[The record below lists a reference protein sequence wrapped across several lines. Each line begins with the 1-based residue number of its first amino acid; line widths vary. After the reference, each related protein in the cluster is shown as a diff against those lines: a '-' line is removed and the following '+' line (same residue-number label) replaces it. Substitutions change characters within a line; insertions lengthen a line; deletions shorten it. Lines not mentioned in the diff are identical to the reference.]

1 MPTIEQLLE
10 EKTAQAIAA
19 VCGASA
25 PAIVNPTANPQFG
38 DYQANGVMA
47 AAKARKMN
55 PRELAQQVVARLN
68 PAEIPATWDIA
79 GPGFINFRL
88 DPTWL
93 GHTLLAAAFA
103 ERLGS
108 EPAAKTETIVVDFS
122 APNIAKPM
130 HVGHIRSTIIGD
142 ALARVLQF
150 LGHHV
155 ITDNHVG
162 DWGTQFGMLIVGYRT
177 ILDKAAFERDPL
189 AELERI
195 YKAVQAQT
203 KAAPEVATRARE
215 ELAKLQKGDPD
226 NTALWREFTTVS
238 RRAFERVYARLHVR
252 FDHWLGESFYN
263 PMLPDVVQTLQA
275 QGLAKPSEGALCIF
289 YEDDQEL
296 SATPFLIQKQD
307 GAYLYATTDLATIR
321 YRAETFHPDRIIYV
335 VDSRQQLH
343 FKQLFATARRWGY
356 TMALEHVGFGT
367 ILGEDGRPIKTRE
380 GEPIKL
386 EALLDEA
393 EERARAIAREKNPS
407 LSEDELARIAHVVG
421 IGAVKYADLLQNRT
435 ADYRFSWDKM
445 LALEGNTAP
454 YLQYVYARIRSIF
467 RRGEIE
473 DWRPAPDMEVRL
485 RQPEELD
492 LAKQMIR
499 FGDALLEVERTYKP
513 NMLASF
519 LYDLAT
525 KFNLFYQAHAVLK
538 APDEMRPTRLLLCDL
553 TARYI
558 RKGLELLG
566 IETIEAM

>member
-10 EKTAQAIAA
+10 EKTAQALAA
-19 VCGASA
+19 VCGS
-25 PAIVNPTANPQFG
+25 PAAAIINPTANPQFG

-55 PRELAQQVVARLN
+55 PRELAQKVIAQFNSAD
-68 PAEIPATWDIA
+68 IPATWEIA

-93 GHTLLAAAFA
+93 GQTILATALK
-103 ERLGS
+103 ECLGV
-108 EPAAKTETIVVDFS
+108 EPAKKVETIVVDFS
-122 APNIAKPM
+122 APNASKTM

-142 ALARVLQF
+142 SLSRVFRF
-150 LGHHV
+150 LGHTV

-162 DWGTQFGMLIVGYRT
+162 DWGTPFGMLIVGYRT
-177 ILDKAAFERDPL
+177 ILDRAAYARDAL
-189 AELERI
+189 AELERL
-195 YKAVQAQT
+195 YKTIQART
-203 KAAPEVATRARE
+203 KTDPTVAEQARE
-215 ELAKLQKGDPD
+215 ELVKLQKGDPE
-226 NTALWREFTTVS
+226 NVALWQEFMAVS
-238 RRAFERVYARLHVR
+238 RGAFARIYGRLNVQ
-252 FDHWLGESFYN
+252 FDHWLGESFYD
-263 PMLPDVVQTLQA
+263 PMLPGVVQALQD
-275 QGLAKPSEGALCIF
+275 QGLAKPSEGAICIF
-289 YEDDQEL
+289 YEDDPEL
-296 SATPFLIQKQD
+296 SITPFLIQKQD

-343 FKQLFATARRWGY
+343 FKQLFAAARRWGY
-356 TMALEHVGFGT
+356 TIALEHVGFGT
-367 ILGEDGRPIKTRE
+367 ILGDDGKPIKTRE

-393 EERARAIAREKNPS
+393 EERARSIARDKNPS
-407 LSEDELARIAHVVG
+407 LSEEELARIAHAVG
-421 IGAVKYADLLQNRT
+421 IGAVKYADLMQNRT

-445 LALEGNTAP
+445 LALDGNTAP

-467 RRGEIE
+467 RRGELE
-473 DWRPAPDMEVRL
+473 SWKPTSDMTLHL
-485 RQPEELD
+485 RAPEELD

-513 NMLASF
+513 NILAGF

-538 APDEMRPTRLLLCDL
+538 APEDARPTQLLLCDL

-566 IETIEAM
+566 IETVEAM